1 MNEVIVY
8 TWLIQFQLRAVCSD
22 MRWVLATRAPG
33 PCPCSCWTH
42 ALGLDAFYYQQAIN
56 VFSEILFRTYEN
68 VD

>member
-42 ALGLDAFYYQQAIN
+42 ALGLDAFYNQKAIY
-56 VFSEILFRTYEN
+56 VFIQNLIAK
-68 VD
+68 